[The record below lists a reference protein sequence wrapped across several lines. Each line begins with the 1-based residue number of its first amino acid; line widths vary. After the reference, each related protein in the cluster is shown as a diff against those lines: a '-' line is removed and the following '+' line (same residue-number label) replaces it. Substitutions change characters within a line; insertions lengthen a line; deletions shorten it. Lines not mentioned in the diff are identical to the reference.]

1 MGSLRG
7 IRWAVR
13 GVDTLIDNHLVA
25 LLLISLMFTACGGEA
40 GEDKK
45 EGDAKTDTTQVDTTA
60 EKEDKKAPE
69 GVPVK
74 VSPVTIGEISDY
86 LLFSATVEAEEAVD
100 VYARATGL
108 VSVVLVEEGDVVDRG
123 QVLVKLVDD
132 DLKLSAA
139 EARIKFQKLESQ
151 FRRKEEMFSR
161 KLLSNEEYEQQ
172 RYDLDQARVVWE
184 RARLALAHASVRAP
198 VGGVIAERIVK
209 IGDRIGPSE
218 KLYAMVNMERLISRV
233 FVPGREMMKVRAG
246 QHAKVTTDFL
256 PDAAFAASVIRI
268 SPVVD
273 PSSGTF
279 KVTLGLEDEDGQL
292 RPGMFVNAHIITAT
306 HDQAVLVPKRA
317 VVYDDGL
324 PHVFVVDDTIAK
336 QVKLE
341 IGFEDSEHLEVV
353 SGLSHDERIVV
364 VGQNGLK
371 DQARIRVIEGEGLRI
386 PAEADTTQEE

>member
-40 GEDKK
+40 GEEKK

-218 KLYAMVNMERLISRV
+218 KLYAMVNMENLISRV

-246 QHAKVTTDFL
+246 QRAQVTTDFL
-256 PDAAFAASVIRI
+256 PGAAFAASVIRI